1 MSVASGLSCLAAMAT
16 ALASASPSAAAGDA
30 APLET
35 PPATAAADGGT
46 SIEYGTESPT
56 IAALLQEQIRQNEQL
71 AANSQS
77 HLRWEGY
84 IDFGFYVPQG
94 NGAGYVQDY
103 GHAIFNRAPYTNYSW
118 VFLGDILAP
127 AVNSRG
133 EVADLGN
140 APGVSRFDSIHSR
153 GAAGFVANEI
163 NLRLHATP
171 VSNAIIT
178 TSVNFTPRTGSNFSL
193 GDSFDVDIAQLEW
206 LPTESR
212 RTSIFVGKFESV
224 LGIEYR
230 DRKSDRRFGV
240 TPSLIA
246 RYTTGTALGLKV
258 RSKFGE
264 DDWLI
269 VAAALTNGSNTTE
282 QFFFYDETDSN
293 SGKTGSARVAIRP
306 PLPFRLELGM
316 SGSYG
321 PQDRTT
327 SNAHA
332 MWFFGPDL
340 LATIGP
346 LDIKIQWLKGKA
358 AGDPTQNVY
367 QLDLK
372 GGGYV
377 EIDTML
383 TASWGLLG
391 RMEYRDAFIALDS
404 NRAYVTQS
412 WRATGGARLVLNS
425 WAAIKAE
432 YLHNG
437 EYGQIPAIRNDV
449 FTSSLVLGY

>member
-1 MSVASGLSCLAAMAT
+1 
-16 ALASASPSAAAGDA
+16 
-30 APLET
+30 
-35 PPATAAADGGT
+35 
-46 SIEYGTESPT
+46 
-56 IAALLQEQIRQNEQL
+56 
-71 AANSQS
+71 
-77 HLRWEGY
+77 
-84 IDFGFYVPQG
+84 
-94 NGAGYVQDY
+94 
-103 GHAIFNRAPYTNYSW
+103 
-118 VFLGDILAP
+118 
-127 AVNSRG
+127 
-133 EVADLGN
+133 
-140 APGVSRFDSIHSR
+140 
-153 GAAGFVANEI
+153 
-163 NLRLHATP
+163 
-171 VSNAIIT
+171 
-178 TSVNFTPRTGSNFSL
+178 
-193 GDSFDVDIAQLEW
+193 
-206 LPTESR
+206 
-212 RTSIFVGKFESV
+212 
-224 LGIEYR
+224 
-230 DRKSDRRFGV
+230 
-240 TPSLIA
+240 
-246 RYTTGTALGLKV
+246 
-258 RSKFGE
+258 
-264 DDWLI
+264 
-269 VAAALTNGSNTTE
+269 
-282 QFFFYDETDSN
+282 
-293 SGKTGSARVAIRP
+293 
-306 PLPFRLELGM
+306 
-316 SGSYG
+316 
-321 PQDRTT
+321 
-327 SNAHA
+327 

>member
-1 MSVASGLSCLAAMAT
+1 M
-16 ALASASPSAAAGDA
+16 
-30 APLET
+30 
-35 PPATAAADGGT
+35 
-46 SIEYGTESPT
+46 
-56 IAALLQEQIRQNEQL
+56 
-71 AANSQS
+71 
-77 HLRWEGY
+77 
-84 IDFGFYVPQG
+84 
-94 NGAGYVQDY
+94 
-103 GHAIFNRAPYTNYSW
+103 
-118 VFLGDILAP
+118 
-127 AVNSRG
+127 
-133 EVADLGN
+133 
-140 APGVSRFDSIHSR
+140 
-153 GAAGFVANEI
+153 
-163 NLRLHATP
+163 
-171 VSNAIIT
+171 
-178 TSVNFTPRTGSNFSL
+178 
-193 GDSFDVDIAQLEW
+193 
-206 LPTESR
+206 
-212 RTSIFVGKFESV
+212 
-224 LGIEYR
+224 
-230 DRKSDRRFGV
+230 
-240 TPSLIA
+240 A

-306 PLPFRLELGM
+306 PLPFHLELGM

-332 MWFFGPDL
+332 MWFLGPDL

-412 WRATGGARLVLNS
+412 WRATGGARWVLKS
-425 WAAIKAE
+425 WAVVKAE

-437 EYGQIPAIRNDV
+437 EYGRIPAIRNDV

>member
-1 MSVASGLSCLAAMAT
+1 MVWLSALPNVAAEDVAT
-16 ALASASPSAAAGDA
+16 PETSPS
-30 APLET
+30 P
-35 PPATAAADGGT
+35 TAADEGT
-46 SIEYGTESPT
+46 SIENGIGSPT
-56 IAALLQEQIRQNEQL
+56 IATLLEEQIRQNEQL
-71 AANSQS
+71 AASSQS
-77 HLRWEGY
+77 HLTWEGY

-103 GHAIFNRAPYTNYSW
+103 GHAIFNRTPYTNYSW

-153 GAAGFVANEI
+153 GSAGFVANEI
-163 NLRLHATP
+163 NWRLHATP
-171 VSNAIIT
+171 ASNAIIT

-193 GDSFDVDIAQLEW
+193 GDSFDIDIAQLEW
-206 LPTESR
+206 LPTKSR
-212 RTSIFVGKFESV
+212 RTSIFVGKIESV

-264 DDWLI
+264 DDWLT

-293 SGKTGSARVAIRP
+293 SGKTGSARVSIRP
-306 PLPFRLELGM
+306 PLPVRLELGM

-327 SNAHA
+327 SNAQA

-383 TASWGLLG
+383 TASWGLIG
-391 RMEYRDAFIALDS
+391 RIEYRDAFIALDTS
-404 NRAYVTQS
+404 RAYVTKS
-412 WRATGGARLVLNS
+412 WRATGGARLVLNT
-425 WAAIKAE
+425 WATLKAE

-437 EYGQIPAIRNDV
+437 EYGQIPGIRNDV
-449 FTSSLVLGY
+449 FTSSLVLAY